1 MENNIMEERDNIS
14 LRRYIEIL
22 IKEYKEAHKREH
34 ELLAENVSHTKENLE
49 FRLETMNQFRNQ
61 INNERG
67 SFITMEKF
75 EAKMEMLERLL
86 DNHYQS
92 NERRISA
99 IERTLAN
106 LKGRW
111 IGITST
117 IGFVLFLL
125 EILFRFVFK

>member
-1 MENNIMEERDNIS
+1 MEERDNIS

-75 EAKMEMLERLL
+75 EAKMEVLERLL

>member
-1 MENNIMEERDNIS
+1 MEERDNIS

-125 EILFRFVFK
+125 EILFRFVIK

>member
-125 EILFRFVFK
+125 EILFRFVIK